1 MNKNKN
7 KMLPDEP
14 ILTISVAAK
23 LLDISIPTLR
33 VYESEGLI
41 IPYKKK
47 SGQRLYSQRD
57 IQRIQDIRKT
67 IKQYKVSI
75 NGIKFLYSLIP
86 CWEYKKCSDEERQA
100 CPAYYDYTK
109 PCWAY
114 EEKSDTCKNADCRTC
129 PIYTE
134 LSNYDSVKELI
145 RRIKELPILT

>member
-1 MNKNKN
+1 MEKSKQQKLAN
-7 KMLPDEP
+7 EP

-33 VYESEGLI
+33 VYEKEGLI

-47 SGQRLYSQRD
+47 SGQRLYSQQD
-57 IQRIQDIRKT
+57 IQRIEEIRKT
-67 IKQYKVSI
+67 IKKYKVSI

-86 CWEYKKCSDEERQA
+86 CWDYMNCSKEERQA

-114 EEKSDTCKNADCRTC
+114 EEKSETCRDLNCREC

-145 RRIKELPILT
+145 RKIKELPILP